1 MAELR
6 SVLQSIW
13 SEAPGGKRG
22 QALTPL
28 LSLLSFPYGAAVGL
42 RNRLYDRKALR
53 QHRLP
58 CRVVSIG
65 NVTVGGTGKTPFAV
79 FLAGVL
85 KKKGFRPCVLSRGY
99 GAARKSPVGIVSDG
113 GRISARYPETG
124 DEPLLIARSLSGIP
138 VIAGADRVL
147 TGGEALNRF
156 GADVLVLDDAFQ
168 HRRLHRDIDIVL
180 VDAVRPF
187 GNGYLLP
194 RGPLREPAVALRRAD
209 LIVRIGLAGQET
221 PPDLIAALGGRPL
234 EVFSGF
240 REPMDLRCG
249 ADGSAL
255 PLEML
260 RKKRIAAFAG
270 IASPEAFRKMLERL
284 QARVVRFLAFPDHH
298 PYRNEDIENI
308 RREAAEAGAEA
319 IVTTE
324 KDGVRLEAFPGFL
337 SELKQL
343 RITITMSPSEEPFVE
358 ALLRRLHRETHDGR

>member
-13 SEAPGGKRG
+13 SEAPGKNRG
-22 QALTPL
+22 SMLIPL
-28 LSLLSFPYGAAVGL
+28 LSFLSFPYGAAVGL
-42 RNRLYDRKALR
+42 RNILYDRKTLP

-65 NVTVGGTGKTPFAV
+65 NLTVGGTGKTPFTI
-79 FLAGVL
+79 FLAGAL

-99 GAARKSPVGIVSDG
+99 GASRTSPVGIVSDG

-138 VIAGADRVL
+138 VVAGADRVL
-147 TGGEALNRF
+147 TGREALNRF

-180 VDAVRPF
+180 VDAGRPF

-194 RGPLREPAVALRRAD
+194 RGPLREPAGALRRAD
-209 LIVRIGLAGQET
+209 MIVRIGLAEQGT
-221 PPDLIAALGGRPL
+221 PPDPIAALGGRPL
-234 EVFSGF
+234 EVFSGL
-240 REPMDLRCG
+240 REPVDLRCG
-249 ADGSAL
+249 ADGSSL
-255 PLEML
+255 PLAAL
-260 RKKRIAAFAG
+260 RGKRIAAFAG
-270 IASPEAFRKMLERL
+270 IASPDAFRKMLERL
-284 QARVVRFLAFPDHH
+284 QAQVVRFLAFPDHH
-298 PYRNEDIENI
+298 PYGNDDVADI
-308 RREAAEAGAEA
+308 RRAAAEAGAEI

-343 RITITMSPSEEPFVE
+343 RITITMSPSEGPFVE
-358 ALLRRLHRETHDGR
+358 SLLRRLHRETHDGR